1 MKQLFE
7 VASANPISPRMHSYV
22 RNDCVPTS
30 RASMFDFKTHE
41 AYPTPYYMSPR
52 IVKGH
57 AESSDRLYRPDSAH
71 IYYQSP
77 SALPAQP
84 YIESEPIYEPVP
96 GRISSIGSFG
106 EDFNFETFKP
116 SPPTPARNKKD
127 STRRARPKKEDHDDD
142 DDNDDYMEMS
152 SIGHLEISSPLPSDE
167 TKGVEAESTS

>member
-1 MKQLFE
+1 MKELFE
-7 VASANPISPRMHSYV
+7 VASANPISPRMHSYI
-22 RNDCVPTS
+22 RNDCIPTS

-41 AYPTPYYMSPR
+41 AYPTPHYMSPR

-57 AESSDRLYRPDSAH
+57 AQSVDRLYRPDSAH

-77 SALPAQP
+77 SVLPAQP

-96 GRISSIGSFG
+96 GRASTGSIG

-116 SPPTPARNKKD
+116 APPTPARNRKTSRKQVH
-127 STRRARPKKEDHDDD
+127 AKKEDHGDD

-152 SIGHLEISSPLPSDE
+152 SIGHLEISSPLP
-167 TKGVEAESTS
+167 TEAKDAEKDSTS